1 MAINFG
7 DTIME
12 GSIEPSVQVQNP
24 VQDNSGAVLAEAL
37 RPAAAAV
44 GQIAGSIFK
53 GQQEDANGK
62 ILSQYENDLLD
73 LADAVDQ
80 GAMDRNEAMI
90 KARNLRRQY
99 LANAP
104 ALQDDF
110 DTVWTDFAGANGL
123 GHVVIQGTQEQQ
135 MQDEF
140 NQKAFQ
146 EGFDSPEAYRQSL
159 IDGQAVVESTRRLT
173 LLQNEGATITQTQL
187 NQHLNV
193 VTQWATNAYPVAQRQ
208 VNEAMAAIEAN
219 PENKAAIAEN
229 LNFIMGQTIAQVQQM
244 GGPADSTYITK
255 PLETLMTTFND
266 YVNGTVSNAV
276 LEGQLKTTQNI
287 YDLMYATDPVFGP
300 RIAASRV
307 LSSVNMQEQ
316 GYSMWDP
323 DSVKVLVELGEG
335 KISILNTDTATQRT
349 LENIA
354 FEAGNLTTASDP
366 EKVTEVGNYINQM
379 INNAYK
385 FERSTEEG
393 ALSYAALVNTLGR
406 PEISAYIAQFG
417 IDAEHANQLTTVL
430 KNNYENEL
438 LPVIDRAWTAP
449 FPLQNPAGSERVV
462 PNNIPLNQLI
472 EPRWNGNA
480 VEFVPKAEYARDARV
495 IQLANDTTSGD
506 NSIGIPLNNLI
517 NTYANVT
524 GVDPKQIYEEDFA
537 GRLFGVSEDGE
548 EASVAD
554 KVNSA
559 LDATDPENFSLGDF
573 NPDTLEPIEEYTSQ
587 SSSLTSVLP
596 PIDPAYTDVEG
607 IDYDDYL
614 PSIRASESGGNDS
627 ATNPS
632 STATG
637 RYQFLKSTWDG
648 LVNRYPNAGLTF
660 DGRLDPQ
667 QQEVAIRLFTAENA
681 RMLKNNSV
689 PLNNGTLYA
698 AHFLGAGDA
707 VKVLKANPS
716 DMVSAYVPA
725 RVINANKFLRDWTV
739 AQFKAWANRKGNA

>member
-12 GSIEPSVQVQNP
+12 GSIEPSVQVQAP
-24 VQDNSGAVLAEAL
+24 VQDNSGAVLANAL
-37 RPAAAAV
+37 RPAAAAL

-53 GQQEDANGK
+53 GQQEDVNSK

-73 LADAVDQ
+73 IADSVDQ
-80 GAMDRNEAMI
+80 GVMDRNEAMI

-135 MQDEF
+135 IQDARATEAG
-140 NQKAFQ
+140 KLGYTMPEYDLFQ
-146 EGFDSPEAYRQSL
+146 ARAREAAALNQSL
-159 IDGQAVVESTRRLT
+159 DIIKANGGILTETQRLQA
-173 LLQNEGATITQTQL
+173 TQT
-187 NQHLNV
+187 V
-193 VTQWATNAYPVAQRQ
+193 VGLAQSAFPSAQRQ
-208 VNEAMAAIEAN
+208 INDAMKAIEAN
-219 PENKAAIAEN
+219 PNNKAEIAAN
-229 LNFIMGQTIAQVQQM
+229 LNSVIGGSIAQLEYLS
-244 GGPADSTYITK
+244 GNAEAAYITQPIK
-255 PLETLMTTFND
+255 SLMATFND
-266 YVNGTVSNAV
+266 YVNGTVTNAV
-276 LEGQLKTTQNI
+276 LEGEITSVKNT
-287 YDLMYATDPVFGP
+287 YDLMYATDPTFGP

-307 LSSVNMQEQ
+307 LSSVNMSEQ
-316 GYSMWDP
+316 GYLMWDA
-323 DSVKVLVELGEG
+323 DSVKTLLDLGEG
-335 KISILNTDTATQRT
+335 KISILNTSPTTQRT

-354 FEAGNLTTASDP
+354 IEAGNLTSASDP
-366 EKVTEVGNYINQM
+366 EKITEVGNYINQI

-406 PEISAYIAQFG
+406 PEISAYISQFG
-417 IDAEHANQLTTVL
+417 IEAEYANQLTTVL

-438 LPVIDRAWTAP
+438 LPVVDRAWTAP
-449 FPLQNPAGSERVV
+449 FPLQNPTGGERVAM
-462 PNNIPLNQLI
+462 NNIPMNQLI

-480 VEFVPKAEYARDARV
+480 VEFVPKPEYARDARI

-554 KVNSA
+554 RVNSA
-559 LDATDPENFSLGDF
+559 LDATDPESFSLGDF

-587 SSSLTSVLP
+587 ASGLTSVLP
-596 PIDPAYTDVEG
+596 PLDPAYTDIEG
-607 IDYDDYL
+607 IDYDSYL
-614 PSIRASESGGNDS
+614 PSIRSAESGGDDS
-627 ATNPS
+627 ATNPT

-637 RYQFLKSTWDG
+637 RYQFLRSTWND
-648 LVNRYPNAGLTF
+648 LVNRYPNVGLTI

-681 RMLKNNSV
+681 RYLKNNGV
-689 PLNNGTLYA
+689 PLNNGTLYG

-707 VKVLKANPS
+707 VKVLKAPDNEL
-716 DMVSAYVPA
+716 VAAYVPA
-725 RVINANKFLRDWTV
+725 RVINANKFLRGKTV
-739 AQFKAWANRKGNA
+739 AWFKNWVNRKGNS